1 MTHYGKLTTKD
12 TALTVTFT
20 ALYAVFGFIKISPII
35 GLSGQAITAAAF
47 IAPIIG
53 ILLGPYVGTLS
64 AFLGGTIG
72 FFLGALSYP
81 RLRLRHCCSILCR
94 NGQKRKK
101 NSQHTCLPFSATA
114 FCVLSNCRTC
124 MAVPPRTVVPDSRPH
139 RSGFAPA
146 VRGCKVSRIWK
157 QPKTAPRIFHHM
169 PDVHTRRS
177 DCRVINL

>member
-35 GLSGQAITAAAF
+35 GLSGQAITAAAI

-64 AFLGGTIG
+64 DVSRGNDRVFSRRPL
-72 FFLGALSYP
+72 LP
-81 RLRLRHCCSILCR
+81 ELRLRHCRSILCR

-114 FCVLSNCRTC
+114 FCVLSNRRTC
-124 MAVPPRTVVPDSRPH
+124 MAVPPRTVVPDSGPH
-139 RSGFAPA
+139 HSGLAPA

-169 PDVHTRRS
+169 PDVHARRS